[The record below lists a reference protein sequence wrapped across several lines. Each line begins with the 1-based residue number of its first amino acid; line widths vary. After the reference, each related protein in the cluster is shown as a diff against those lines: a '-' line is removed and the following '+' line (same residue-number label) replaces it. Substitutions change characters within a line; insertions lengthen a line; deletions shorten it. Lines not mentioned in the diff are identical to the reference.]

1 MLACPACVNNPLSS
15 LAFPASFPRLT
26 CFTCCQDS
34 SHCLIFLL
42 ASSSCRLTRASSALF
57 GLALEEAEG
66 PEFRMGDGLGEKLPE
81 TKSQMLPGTPFKPE
95 FRRNRDDKAHA
106 APKG

>member
-1 MLACPACVNNPLSS
+1 MPGRPPLACPACVKEFFFPPS
-15 LAFPASFPRLT
+15 LSFPILT

-34 SHCLIFLL
+34 SHCRIFLL
-42 ASSSCRLTRASSALF
+42 ASSSCRLTRASSALL

-95 FRRNRDDKAHA
+95 FRRNRR
-106 APKG
+106 